1 MFHILTNVQDGAA
14 VVLHQSIDN
23 RNGSMRV
30 GLRSISVTVG
40 WYNVEAGEMLL
51 WRRSG
56 SLEEGSFEFPPGFY
70 RVPRMMNLLRSKARE
85 YALIRVSS
93 FTGLITLEILDGW
106 ELRFTDG
113 LLSLLNIDYWLQ
125 GTWLDSGTYGGDR
138 AGNFTGTKT
147 LSMHLHQLSTTA
159 NFVDGAPSTLLALV
173 GFDNYSYSATKTI
186 RFENPEFK
194 RLIKDCISEL
204 KITICDYTGKIIH
217 NNQQR
222 ISLRLE
228 FVKQ

>member
-1 MFHILTNVQDGAA
+1 MFHVLTNIQDGAA
-14 VVLHQSIDN
+14 VGLQQSINN

-30 GLRSISVTVG
+30 GLRSLTVTVG
-40 WYNVEAGEMLL
+40 WYSVEAGEMLS

-56 SLEEGSFEFPPGFY
+56 SLEEGSFEFSPGFY
-70 RVPRMMNLLRSKARE
+70 RVSRMMNLMRSKARE
-85 YALIRVSS
+85 YAIFRVSS

-113 LLSLLNIDYWLQ
+113 LLSLLNIDDGLQ
-125 GTWLDSGTYGGDR
+125 GTWLDSGTYEGDR

-147 LSMHLHQLSTTA
+147 LGVHLHQLSTTA

-173 GFDNYSYSATKTI
+173 GLDNYSYIATKTI

-194 RLIKDCISEL
+194 RLIKDSISEL
-204 KITICDYTGKIIH
+204 KVTICDDTGKIID
-217 NNQQR
+217 NNQQH
-222 ISLRLE
+222 ISLGLE